1 MRSKRKLLQNNKKNK
16 LNKEKKKLTRKLE
29 LRQFYWLKRKDNK
42 N

>member
-1 MRSKRKLLQNNKKNK
+1 LRSKRKLLKNNKKNK
-16 LNKEKKKLTRKLE
+16 LDKGKKKLIRKLE

>member
-1 MRSKRKLLQNNKKNK
+1 MRSKRKLLKNNKKNK
-16 LNKEKKKLTRKLE
+16 LDKGKKKLKRKLE

>member
-1 MRSKRKLLQNNKKNK
+1 MRSKRKLLKNNKKNN
-16 LNKEKKKLTRKLE
+16 LDKEKKKLKRKLE